1 MLRRLNKQPTT
12 SITGLLYGLARS
24 PSTTKSQALRFS
36 CQFVVVGTLS
46 VVRNI
51 LVVMAVLTGVAV
63 SSSVLTIA
71 VLSADRLLAVRRPLS
86 LAVYRASRHTWLI
99 VAGVWLASLAIA
111 APLLDVR
118 RLNTV
123 SLGFGTHNTFSFCHE
138 ASRYFAPPHLGGP
151 WEGCEVLRSSR
162 LCGRRVLPFRA
173 YISKTTLPNDC
184 GPLLRRS
191 TSPNPTNPTN
201 SRPTNPKLNLTLLA

>member
-1 MLRRLNKQPTT
+1 MRLCFGNFLTEVGPMLRRLNKQPTT

-138 ASRYFAPPHLGGP
+138 ASRYFASPHPPGRPLG
-151 WEGCEVLRSSR
+151 ELRSIAIIPSVWPS
-162 LCGRRVLPFRA
+162 GSAIPRA
-173 YISKTTLPNDC
+173 YLKNHTSKR
-184 GPLLRRS
+184 LRS
-191 TSPNPTNPTN
+191 AI
-201 SRPTNPKLNLTLLA
+201 PKVH